1 MLPISELFM
10 SSSVYLPP
18 EWVPQHAIILGW
30 PIASTDWSKQMPLVE
45 NLYLNLIALITP
57 YELVLLVAP
66 LDQHGYVRE
75 RLQQADL
82 PLDRVHLIDAPYND
96 TWMRDTA
103 PITVWNEQNQP
114 IFVDFEFNGWGEKHP
129 FVQDNLMTRHLLQA
143 PAFKNL
149 YQLQQAQTQQ
159 PGFILEGGSIEVNG
173 AGLLLTSKQCLLN
186 SNRGA
191 RTQAQITEQL
201 KRALG
206 VEEVL
211 WVSHGHVE
219 GDDTDSHID
228 TLARFSAEKQVCY
241 QSCDE
246 VDYPSYAELKALEKE
261 LHELMDPRGI
271 ELIPLPWP
279 DACYS
284 PEGPRMAATYVN
296 FLIMNQ
302 QVIVPQYDVPQD
314 AQAIA
319 QLQRCF
325 PDRKVV
331 GINCR
336 PLIRQGGSLHC
347 ITMQL
352 PVGRR

>member
-1 MLPISELFM
+1 M
-10 SSSVYLPP
+10 SSSYYLPP

-30 PIASTDWSKQMPLVE
+30 PIAPTDWSKQMPAVE
-45 NLYLNLIALITP
+45 NLYLQLMALITP
-57 YELVLLVAP
+57 NEQVLLIAP
-66 LDQHGYVRE
+66 LDQHDYVRQ

-82 PLDRVHLIDAPYND
+82 PLHRIALINAPYND
-96 TWMRDTA
+96 TWLRDTG
-103 PITVWNEQNQP
+103 PITVWNEGNEP
-114 IFVDFEFNGWGEKHP
+114 VFIDFEFNGWGQKHP
-129 FVQDNLMTRHLLQA
+129 FVQDNLMTRHLLQDA
-143 PAFKNL
+143 QFKNL
-149 YQLQQAQTQQ
+149 YQIQQAQSIQ

-186 SNRGA
+186 SNRGV
-191 RTQAQITEQL
+191 RTQNEITEQL
-201 KRALG
+201 KNTLG
-206 VEEVL
+206 VHEVL

-241 QSCDE
+241 QTCDE
-246 VDYPSYAELKALEKE
+246 LDYPGYSELKALE
-261 LHELMDPRGI
+261 HELQTLMRPRGI
-271 ELIPLPWP
+271 ELVPLPWP

-314 AQAIA
+314 AEAIA
-319 QLQRCF
+319 RLQRCF
-325 PDRKVV
+325 PERKVV

-352 PVGRR
+352 PASRA

>member
-1 MLPISELFM
+1 MPASY
-10 SSSVYLPP
+10 YLPP
-18 EWVPQHAIILGW
+18 EWVPQHAILLGW
-30 PIASTDWSKQMPLVE
+30 PIASTDWSKQMPAVE
-45 NLYLNLIALITP
+45 KVYLQLMALITP
-57 YELVLLVAP
+57 YQQVLLIAP
-66 LDQHGYVRE
+66 LDQHDYVRQ
-75 RLQQADL
+75 RLQEANL
-82 PLDRVHLIDAPYND
+82 PLARISIINAPYND
-96 TWMRDTA
+96 TWMRDTG
-103 PITVWNEQNQP
+103 PITVWNEHNQP
-114 IFVDFEFNGWGEKHP
+114 VFIDFEFNGWGEKHP
-129 FVQDNLMTRHLLQA
+129 FAEDNLMTRHLIQDA
-143 PAFKNL
+143 QFKNL
-149 YQLQQAQTQQ
+149 YQLDHAQSLK

-186 SNRGA
+186 PNRANSHRSA
-191 RTQAQITEQL
+191 RTQSEMTELL
-201 KRALG
+201 KQTLG
-206 VEEVL
+206 VQEVL
-211 WVSHGHVE
+211 WISQGHVE

-246 VDYPSYAELKALEKE
+246 PTYPGFAGLKALEQE
-261 LHELMDPRGI
+261 LQAIMKPRDI
-271 ELIPLPWP
+271 ELIALPWP

-319 QLQRCF
+319 TLQKCF

-352 PVGRR
+352 PASQA